1 MRKCDFESGILR
13 KWDLGKDMLGK
24 GYFGKVGY
32 WESGILVMLDLEQVG
47 FWGNEI
53 LGSRILGNWDFE
65 EVLGSL
71 DLGKLSFWKK
81 LDFGTL
87 GFCKVG
93 KVGFWEC
100 WIWGKWDFGEI
111 GF

>member
-1 MRKCDFESGILR
+1 
-13 KWDLGKDMLGK
+13 
-24 GYFGKVGY
+24 
-32 WESGILVMLDLEQVG
+32 MLDLEQVG

-87 GFCKVG
+87 GFCNFG
-93 KVGFWEC
+93 KNGFLKPG
-100 WIWGKWDFGEI
+100 IFGNKTRMYI
-111 GF
+111 YICRPLVVK

>member
-1 MRKCDFESGILR
+1 MRKWDFESGILR

-53 LGSRILGNWDFE
+53 LGSCILGNRDFE
-65 EVLGSL
+65 EVLGNCYF
-71 DLGKLSFWKK
+71 GKK
-81 LDFGTL
+81 LDFARL
-87 GFCKVG
+87 GK
-93 KVGFWEC
+93 
-100 WIWGKWDFGEI
+100 
-111 GF
+111 